1 MKNSNRTPVRQRKSS
16 RKPRILFG
24 IALALVT
31 VICATAAIY
40 VGFHP
45 PKQQQEL
52 AGKTGELNEV
62 IQPEQPKEEEQ
73 PQQPEDPKHP
83 TYDGT
88 YPEMA
93 SVSYETEKVA
103 PETDKAKV
111 CYLTFDDG
119 PSQNT
124 VSILD
129 TLKKYNAKATFFI
142 VGSEI
147 DGNEAIIKRMAEEGH
162 TIAIHCNKH
171 EYGGLYS
178 DLDGFLKDFNT
189 VYNKIYKLTG
199 EYPKCFRFPGGS
211 NNAIAE
217 RHGTTQEIID
227 EMTARGFDY
236 YDWNAY
242 TGDAESGSSASRVYS
257 KAVSEISG
265 SARDE
270 VILLAHDAAA
280 KKDTANQLP
289 RILEALQDEVD
300 FLPITETTQ
309 PIQFIKPTKTIER
322 EKAEEQEQNQQSDE
336 SADAPEQSTDAE

>member
-1 MKNSNRTPVRQRKSS
+1 MEKHSSTPVRKKKRRPGVGS
-16 RKPRILFG
+16 RILFSV
-24 IALALVT
+24 ALTVVI

-45 PKQQQEL
+45 PRHQAEL
-52 AGKTGELNEV
+52 AGKDADVNQIT
-62 IQPEQPKEEEQ
+62 QPVQSEEEPEPEE
-73 PQQPEDPKHP
+73 PQKNL
-83 TYDGT
+83 YDGP
-88 YPEMA
+88 YPELV
-93 SVSYETEKVA
+93 SESYETEKVA
-103 PETDKAKV
+103 PETEKSKI

-129 TLKKYNAKATFFI
+129 TLKQYNAKATFFI

-147 DGNEAIIKRMAEEGH
+147 EGHEDIIKRMAEEGH
-162 TIAIHCNKH
+162 TVAIHCNRH
-171 EYGGLYS
+171 EYGDLYS
-178 DLDGFLKDFNT
+178 SVDGFLKDFNT
-189 VYNKIYKLTG
+189 IYNRLYELTG
-199 EYPKCFRFPGGS
+199 QYPQCFRFPGGS

-217 RHGTTQEIID
+217 RHNTTQEIID

-242 TGDAESGSSASRVYS
+242 TGDAESGSSAARVYS
-257 KAVSEISG
+257 KAVSEITG

-289 RILEALQDEVD
+289 KILEALKDQVE
-300 FLPITETTQ
+300 FLPITTTTK
-309 PIQFIKPTKTIER
+309 PIQFIKPTATIER
-322 EKAEEQEQNQQSDE
+322 EQAEEEQEQQSQQSADTPEDSE
-336 SADAPEQSTDAE
+336 SDTE